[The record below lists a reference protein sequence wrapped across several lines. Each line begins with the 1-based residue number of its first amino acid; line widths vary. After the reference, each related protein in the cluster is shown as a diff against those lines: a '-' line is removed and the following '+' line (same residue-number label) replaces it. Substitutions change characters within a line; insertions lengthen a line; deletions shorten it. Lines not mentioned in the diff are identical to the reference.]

1 MRALRLHGIG
11 DIRVED
17 VPEPRIT
24 RPDQVKLTVAYAGI
38 CGSDLHNYKTGMW
51 ISRTPTIP
59 GHEFAAMVVETGDG
73 VEDLAVG
80 DHVVADSRMTCGTC
94 APCRSGRRQFCA
106 DLGFV
111 GEVNDGGFAEFT
123 VQPARVLKRLPDL
136 DFPLDV
142 AALAEPLAVAIHALN
157 RLDAGPGDRVLVAG
171 AGIIGALCALILK
184 HRGQEE
190 VAVADLNRARLER
203 AVEVARATAYDLSRP
218 RAAAPIDAA
227 PIDAAPIDAAP
238 IDAAIDATGS
248 PAVVNSILHLLPG
261 GSRLALVGLAHGP
274 STIDLNAIVEKG
286 IDLRGCAAFND
297 ELGTAI
303 GLLGPLRTD
312 LEKLISRPVELA
324 RAKEK
329 FIELSEGKSTET
341 KVILSCRS

>member
-24 RPDQVKLTVAYAGI
+24 RPDQVKLRVAYAGI

-51 ISRTPTIP
+51 ISRIPSIP

-184 HRGQEE
+184 HRGQEK
-190 VAVADLNRARLER
+190 VAIADLNRARLER
-203 AVEVARATAYDLSRP
+203 AVEVAQATAYDLSRP
-218 RAAAPIDAA
+218 RA
-227 PIDAAPIDAAP
+227 AAP

-274 STIDLNAIVEKG
+274 STIDLNAVVEKG

-312 LEKLISRPVELA
+312 LEKLISRPVGLA
-324 RAKEK
+324 RAREK
-329 FIELSEGKSTET
+329 FIELSEGKSSET